1 MEFKCDRYLAPHT
14 RYYVRE
20 MRVKA
25 YTQLLESYRTLSL
38 AHMAK
43 CFGVSEGFMD
53 RSAELLAGVL

>member
-20 MRVKA
+20 MRVKV